1 VRNSICCWS
10 TDGRGFL
17 RVKEILVR
25 GTRYTS
31 GRFSESTLRDL
42 SGPGYLGK
50 NWKMRV
56 RI

>member
-1 VRNSICCWS
+1 MEGGS
-10 TDGRGFL
+10 L

-31 GRFSESTLRDL
+31 GRFSESTLPDL
-42 SGPGYLGK
+42 SRPGYLGN
-50 NWKMRV
+50 NWKTRV